1 MVATGDCNL
10 EGPFAAFLT
19 FDVAQVSLGHGG
31 RNVPRAGY
39 RDRFLAVEML
49 DYVLKT
55 VGADNQCLLDPRGFG
70 YTRYGANQDPVRG
83 GGGYGGW
90 QRPGTKA
97 LSSDNSPSATAFSNA
112 SCEIIP
118 MAANSAK
125 AIFRSK

>member
-49 DYVLKT
+49 DYVPKT
-55 VGADNQCLLDPRGFG
+55 VGADNLCLLDPRGFG
-70 YTRYGANQDPVRG
+70 SAGCEANQDTVLG
-83 GGGYGGW
+83 GGGYGGR
-90 QRPGTKA
+90 QRPA
-97 LSSDNSPSATAFSNA
+97 H
-112 SCEIIP
+112 
-118 MAANSAK
+118 
-125 AIFRSK
+125 RH